1 MTSLGKDH
9 PNYLPSSILSK
20 KIKRFHDSA
29 VKLIPYLKGLPSGLF
44 EIDTEQNF
52 TNAFKD
58 LCKFI
63 EPVVIHVRSGG
74 SSNELRKEIV
84 ERL

>member
-1 MTSLGKDH
+1 MISLGKDH
-9 PNYLPSSILSK
+9 PSYLPSSILSK

-29 VKLIPYLKGLPSGLF
+29 VKLIPYLQGIIATY
-44 EIDTEQNF
+44 EVDTESTFANS
-52 TNAFKD
+52 FKQ
-58 LCKFI
+58 LCSFV
-63 EPVVIHVRSGG
+63 EPIVLHVRSGG